1 MKRNRKPQFKS
12 RREFLRCGAKGAGLL
27 ALSSY
32 VPAFAVDTINAA
44 GISADKDGTIFVLL
58 KLGGGNDGL
67 NTLVPFN
74 DDTYYDYRPNIGIKK
89 EDALQIDENFGLN
102 PAMTGFEE
110 LYKEGNLAVFQDV
123 GYPNST
129 RSHFSGQDFYE
140 RGGGLEFVGTGWA
153 GRFIDAECPPG
164 TPRTAGDDPSAVHI
178 SRHLPIALRTEHPQ
192 SIFSMLSSN
201 IRTMLA
207 RSVADDD
214 TSKLLKETVDAAQGD
229 ANPSVDYLNM
239 AYMSALVT
247 EEKVRDIISNY
258 KSEVDYPESNLGSD
272 MKGVAALIA
281 SGMGSRIYSLDTGGF
296 DTHSNQ
302 LTRHDELMGNLSGAI
317 AAFVKDLQSKN
328 LADQVIVMPFS
339 EFGRRPYE
347 NGSAGTDH
355 GTQSVFFAAG
365 TAVKGGLYGSHVT
378 IPDDHRSDLQYTK
391 TSTDFRQLYATV
403 LDQWLGG
410 NSEAI
415 LHKQYEHIDFLG

>member
-1 MKRNRKPQFKS
+1 MKRNHTPQLKT
-12 RREFLRCGAKGAGLL
+12 RREFLRCGARGAGLL

-32 VPAFAVDTINAA
+32 APAFAVDTVSAA
-44 GISADKDGTIFVLL
+44 GISADKDGTIFVLI

-74 DDTYYDYRPNIGIKK
+74 DDTYYDYRPNISLKK
-89 EDALQIDENFGLN
+89 EETLPISDDFGFH

-110 LYKEGNLAVFQDV
+110 LFKEGNLAVIQDV

-140 RGGGLEFVGTGWA
+140 RGGGLEFVGTGWL
-153 GRFIDAECPPG
+153 GRYIDAECPPG
-164 TPRTAGDDPSAVHI
+164 TPRKSDDDPSAVHI
-178 SRHLPIALRTEHPQ
+178 SRHLPITLRTKHPQ

-214 TSKLLKETVDAAQGD
+214 TARLLKETVEAAQGD
-229 ANPSVDYLNM
+229 ENPSVDYLNM

-247 EEKVRDIISNY
+247 EEKVRDILSNY
-258 KSEVDYPESNLGSD
+258 KAGAAYPDSTLGSD
-272 MKGVAALIA
+272 MKAVAALIA

-296 DTHSNQ
+296 DTHSGQ
-302 LTRHDELMGNLSGAI
+302 LNRHEDLLSDLSGSI
-317 AAFVKDLQSKN
+317 TAFVKDLQAKK
-328 LADQVIVMPFS
+328 LADQVVVMPFS

-365 TAVKGGLYGSHVT
+365 NPVKGGLYGSHVT
-378 IPDDHRSDLQYTK
+378 IPEDRVSDMVFTR
-391 TSTDFRQLYATV
+391 TSIDFRQLYATV
-403 LDQWLGG
+403 LDRWLGG
-410 NSEAI
+410 DSE
-415 LHKQYEHIDFLG
+415 LVLKKKYEHVAFLG

>member
-1 MKRNRKPQFKS
+1 MKRNRTPQIKT
-12 RREFLRCGAKGAGLL
+12 RREFLQCGAKGAGLL

-32 VPAFAVDTINAA
+32 VPAFAIDTVNAA
-44 GISADKDGTIFVLL
+44 GISADKDGTIFVLV

-74 DDTYYDYRPNIGIKK
+74 DDIYYDYRPNIGIKK

-110 LYKEGNLAVFQDV
+110 LFKEGNLAVIQDV

-140 RGGGLEFVGTGWA
+140 RAGGLEFVGTGWL

-164 TPRTAGDDPSAVHI
+164 TPRDAGDDPSAVHI
-178 SRHLPIALRTEHPQ
+178 SRHLPITLRTEYPQ

-201 IRTMLA
+201 IRAMLA
-207 RSVADDD
+207 RSVADDE
-214 TSKLLKETVDAAQGD
+214 TAKLLKETVGAAQGD
-229 ANPSVDYLNM
+229 KNPSVDYLNM

-247 EEKVRDIISNY
+247 EEKVRDVLSNY
-258 KSEVDYPESNLGSD
+258 KADTEYPESPLGSD

-302 LTRHDELMGNLSGAI
+302 LTRHEDLMGNLSDSI
-317 AAFVKDLQSKN
+317 TAFVEDLQAKK

-355 GTQSVFFAAG
+355 GTQSVFFVAG
-365 TAVKGGLYGSHVT
+365 TAVEGGLYGSHVT
-378 IPDDHRSDLQYTK
+378 IPEDRRSDLQYTK

-403 LDQWLGG
+403 LDRWLGG

-415 LHKQYEHIDFLG
+415 LHKKYDHLDFLG

>member
-1 MKRNRKPQFKS
+1 M
-12 RREFLRCGAKGAGLL
+12 
-27 ALSSY
+27 
-32 VPAFAVDTINAA
+32 PAFAIDTINAA

-74 DDTYYDYRPNIGIKK
+74 DDTYYDYRPNLALKK
-89 EDALQIDENFGLN
+89 EETLQIDENFGLH

-110 LYKEGNLAVFQDV
+110 LFKEGNLAVIQDV

-140 RGGGLEFVGTGWA
+140 RGGGLEFVGTGWM

-164 TPRTAGDDPSAVHI
+164 TPRTSDDPSAVHI

-192 SIFSMLSSN
+192 QIFSMLSSN

-214 TSKLLKETVDAAQGD
+214 TAKLLKETVEAAQGD
-229 ANPSVDYLNM
+229 ENPSVDYLNM

-247 EEKVRDIISNY
+247 EEKVRDVLANY
-258 KSEVDYPESNLGSD
+258 KPNSEYPDTGLGSD
-272 MKGVAALIA
+272 LKGVAALIA
-281 SGMGSRIYSLDTGGF
+281 SGMGSRIYSLDTGGY

-302 LTRHDELMGNLSGAI
+302 LTRHEELVGNLSGSI
-317 AAFVKDLQSKN
+317 TAFIKDLQAKN

-355 GTQSVFFAAG
+355 GTQSCFFAAG
-365 TAVKGGLYGSHVT
+365 TAVKGGLYGNHV
-378 IPDDHRSDLQYTK
+378 DDPRRPAQRSQVHEHLDRLPAALRHRPRSLARRKFGGHSSEKIRSRGILGLKGTK
-391 TSTDFRQLYATV
+391 RAR
-403 LDQWLGG
+403 
-410 NSEAI
+410 
-415 LHKQYEHIDFLG
+415 